1 MKTLLFFA
9 ISITAHAFDVTQV
22 NWSEVKSEV
31 RWLNLTTDSTLLT
44 LSINNFEAL
53 KKLKS
58 GSEFPPTKFPPGQF
72 QATISDYQKN
82 NLETFPLK
90 ISNSSHYT
98 LATLGIKPNFF
109 TLIIE
114 ESKPSRKGFSKV
126 RIFNA
131 CPDSSIEWKPWID
144 QEPLQINFGKST
156 EIEFPTE
163 KPPYTFFSIQGKNI
177 QKIDLKLNIT
187 HQEDSNCLVFVHL
200 DEIDRTTPKLILIT
214 ENNSA
219 L

>member
-22 NWSEVKSEV
+22 DWSEVKSQV

-82 NLETFPLK
+82 KLETFPLK
-90 ISNSSHYT
+90 ISNTSHYT

-131 CPDSSIEWKPWID
+131 FPDSSIEWKPWLD

-156 EIEFPTE
+156 EIEFHTE
-163 KPPYTFFSIQGKNI
+163 KPPYTFFSIRGKNI

>member
-22 NWSEVKSEV
+22 DWSEVKSQV
-31 RWLNLTTDSTLLT
+31 RWINLTTESKLLT
-44 LSINNFEAL
+44 LSIDNFEAL

-90 ISNSSHYT
+90 ISNSSRYT

-114 ESKPSRKGFSKV
+114 ELKPSQKGFSKV
-126 RIFNA
+126 HIFNA
-131 CPDSSIEWKPWID
+131 CPDSSIEWKPWLD

-214 ENNSA
+214 ENSSE

>member
-22 NWSEVKSEV
+22 DWSEVKSQV
-31 RWLNLTTDSTLLT
+31 RWLNLTTDSSLLT
-44 LSINNFEAL
+44 LSIDNFEAL

-58 GSEFPPTKFPPGQF
+58 GAEYPPTKFPPGQF

-109 TLIIE
+109 TLTIE
-114 ESKPSRKGFSKV
+114 ELKPSRKGFSKV

-131 CPDSSIEWKPWID
+131 CLDSTIEWKPWLD
-144 QEPLQINFGKST
+144 QQPLQINFGKST
-156 EIEFPTE
+156 EIEFRTE
-163 KPPYTFFSIQGKNI
+163 EPPYTFCSIQGKNI

-187 HQEDSNCLVFVHL
+187 HQDDRNCLVFIHL
-200 DEIDRTTPKLILIT
+200 DEIDRTTPKLMLIN
-214 ENNSA
+214 E
-219 L
+219 